1 MIAFDLTGK
10 VAVVTGAGG
19 GLGGDIAK
27 KLAEAGAV
35 VAASDLIK
43 DNVEKVVAEIND
55 AGGKA
60 KAYQLDISDEKAV
73 YDHFD
78 KVAEEFNTIDILVA
92 AAGLSGEGPN
102 FYQTPSEVAKK
113 IYDVNLLGTGYCVKG
128 ALKYMLPK
136 KSGKIVI
143 ISSIAGR
150 IGTPAVA
157 NYSISKAALIAM
169 TQSVARAHAKDNINV
184 NAVCPGYIYTPMWQK
199 GVEKFS
205 KILGKTKEETW
216 QILALNDIAMGRA
229 QEPEDISYATLFLV
243 SDFAKNITG
252 QALNV
257 CGGSRFN

>member
-1 MIAFDLTGK
+1 
-10 VAVVTGAGG
+10 
-19 GLGGDIAK
+19 
-27 KLAEAGAV
+27 
-35 VAASDLIK
+35 
-43 DNVEKVVAEIND
+43 
-55 AGGKA
+55 
-60 KAYQLDISDEKAV
+60 
-73 YDHFD
+73 
-78 KVAEEFNTIDILVA
+78 
-92 AAGLSGEGPN
+92 
-102 FYQTPSEVAKK
+102 
-113 IYDVNLLGTGYCVKG
+113 
-128 ALKYMLPK
+128 MLPK